1 MKNKTYLY
9 IGSFAL
15 VLGAFLLGTKLYKDS
30 KKDAFSFMAKEN
42 AEVFVRPHSPRFGN
56 PEAKVVLI
64 EFLDPE
70 CETCR
75 LFYPHVKNL
84 IKEYEGKV
92 QLVVRYAPFHGN
104 SKIAIAAVEAAKK
117 QNLYWESLEL
127 LYKRQPE
134 WGSHHNPRIDLIFE
148 FLPALGLD
156 MKKLKED
163 MKDPAIKEI
172 IEQDTKDLRTLVVR
186 ATPTFFVN
194 GRPLEK
200 FGFNFLKDLIQE
212 EVNKNY
218 Q

>member
-15 VLGAFLLGTKLYKDS
+15 ILGLFLLGTKLYKDS
-30 KKDAFSFMAKEN
+30 KNEALSFMAKEK

-56 PEAKVVLI
+56 PNAKVVLI

-75 LFYPHVKNL
+75 LFYPEIKKL
-84 IKEYEGKV
+84 IKEHKGKV

-104 SKIAIAAVEAAKK
+104 SKIAVAAVEAARK

-156 MKKLKED
+156 IKKLKKD
-163 MKDPAIKEI
+163 MENPAITKL
-172 IEQDTKDLRTLVVR
+172 IEQDVSDLKKLGVR
-186 ATPTFFVN
+186 ATPSFFVN
-194 GRPLEK
+194 GRRLER
-200 FGFNFLKDLIQE
+200 FGLEYLKELIQDE
-212 EVNKNY
+212 INKRY
-218 Q
+218 